1 MGVQRSKA
9 KRRKKSGFEVEWVKL
24 PFRWIRKLRE
34 AGVRRRTYDLAH
46 TILVENYKLEQ
57 MAIKEIVLSE
67 EVTQLPKD
75 ARKRAVDNLV
85 RLKLINVKRGRGK
98 AVRVIDLYI

>member
-1 MGVQRSKA
+1 
-9 KRRKKSGFEVEWVKL
+9 
-24 PFRWIRKLRE
+24 
-34 AGVRRRTYDLAH
+34 
-46 TILVENYKLEQ
+46 